1 MVKVKRAIITDHVFM
16 VDYYAQR
23 GGTLQSA
30 IDKFAKY
37 IKVPTW
43 EVEQNSNHRGHFGAH
58 LSHRAGCIW
67 IHEKGGT
74 NTITHEVSHATH
86 HLLTGLK
93 VTDLQQVDEIFAHY
107 SAWLASEVVRK
118 LF

>member
-1 MVKVKRAIITDHVFM
+1 MKIRSKIISDPIFM

-30 IDKFAKY
+30 IDKFAKF

-43 EVEQNSNHRGHFGAH
+43 EVLESNNRIGHFA
-58 LSHRAGCIW
+58 SHSSHKAGCIW
-67 IHEKGGT
+67 IYDKAGT
-74 NTITHEVSHATH
+74 NAITHEVNHATH
-86 HLLTGLK
+86 HLLVGLQI
-93 VTDLQQVDEIFAHY
+93 TELAQVDELFAYY